1 MLWNLQYY
9 EFMAEFKVE
18 FSIADKVVVVR
29 TNGYLDD
36 VGGKIFREQ
45 CGQYIDKGF
54 NYFVFNLTD
63 TPVIN
68 SSGLSMLLDLMVQ
81 VVDYNE
87 GEVAITGLSTLTK
100 TALRMT
106 GVLTLCDYYPTEK
119 EAVEAITP

>member
-1 MLWNLQYY
+1 
-9 EFMAEFKVE
+9 MAEFKVE
-18 FSIADKVVVVR
+18 FSIVDKVVVVR

-36 VGGKIFREQ
+36 IGGKVFREQ
-45 CGQYIDKGF
+45 CTEYIDKGY

-87 GEVAITGLSTLTK
+87 GEVAITGLSSLTK

-106 GVLTLCDYYPTEK
+106 GVLTLCDYFPTEQ